1 MRKIYLLINLI
12 LLAGVVGLLAAHQN
26 FKPTPADKILKWKP
40 AEVSTQEASL
50 KPQRKAPQ
58 LSVIRSKNIFSPTR
72 GEDRSAASA
81 EENKKTPPPR
91 FELIGICT
99 IGDGAGAIID
109 LKNVSGGDKGNKARR
124 YYALGAEVYGGFLL
138 DSVAERS
145 VILKRKNE
153 TLELKIDR
161 SRYAAEVGKNKT
173 QPPAQTV
180 PPPVQPPRMPSPPV
194 GSPVTRGPGM
204 PPPGV
209 NP

>member
-12 LLAGVVGLLAAHQN
+12 LLTGVVGLLAAHQN
-26 FKPTPADKILKWKP
+26 FKPTPADQILKWKP
-40 AEVSTQEASL
+40 AEVSSQGATQPAL
-50 KPQRKAPQ
+50 VKTPQ

-72 GEDRSAASA
+72 GEDRSAVSA

-124 YYALGAEVYGGFLL
+124 YYALGTEVYGGFLL
-138 DSVAERS
+138 DSVAEKS

-173 QPPAQTV
+173 QPPVQAA
-180 PPPVQPPRMPSPPV
+180 PPPVQPPRTPPPPV

>member
-40 AEVSTQEASL
+40 AEVSIQEASP

-58 LSVIRSKNIFSPTR
+58 LSVIRNKNIFSPAR

-81 EENKKTPPPR
+81 EENKKTSPPR

-99 IGDGAGAIID
+99 IGDGTGAIID
-109 LKNVSGGDKGNKARR
+109 LKNVSGGDKGNKVRR
-124 YYALGAEVYGGFLL
+124 YYALGAEVYSGFLL
-138 DSVAERS
+138 DSVAEKS

-161 SRYAAEVGKNKT
+161 SRYAAEVGKNET

-180 PPPVQPPRMPSPPV
+180 PPPVQPPRMSSPPA

-209 NP
+209 NL

>member
-1 MRKIYLLINLI
+1 MIDATAGSRRFRIENARGFKGRQLLQHVLLVRAGTAGDLPCVVFRKQRI
-12 LLAGVVGLLAAHQN
+12 LDG
-26 FKPTPADKILKWKP
+26 
-40 AEVSTQEASL
+40 
-50 KPQRKAPQ
+50 RKHAQ
-58 LSVIRSKNIFSPTR
+58 
-72 GEDRSAASA
+72 
-81 EENKKTPPPR
+81 
-91 FELIGICT
+91 C

-138 DSVAERS
+138 DSVAEKS

-161 SRYAAEVGKNKT
+161 SRYAAAVGKNKA

-180 PPPVQPPRMPSPPV
+180 PPPVQPPRTPPPPV

-209 NP
+209 NL